1 MELEKIQNNA
11 SVIEAT
17 LEAEGIMPIDE
28 LQDLTNMD
36 EKEVLVA
43 LDWLR
48 EKERVQLFPA
58 GKVVSV
64 MLVL

>member
-1 MELEKIQNNA
+1 MEFEKIQNNA

-28 LQDLTNMD
+28 LQDLTNME

-48 EKERVQLFPA
+48 EKERVQLFPS

-64 MLVL
+64 MLVF

>member
-1 MELEKIQNNA
+1 MEFEKIQNNA

-28 LQDLTNMD
+28 LQDLTNME

-48 EKERVQLFPA
+48 EKDRVQLLPN

-64 MLVL
+64 MLVF

>member
-28 LQDLTNMD
+28 LQDLTNME
-36 EKEVLVA
+36 EKEVLVT

-48 EKERVQLFPA
+48 EKERVQLLPS

-64 MLVL
+64 MLVF

>member
-1 MELEKIQNNA
+1 MRLEDVQIKA

-28 LQDLTNMD
+28 LQDLTNM
-36 EKEVLVA
+36 EENEVLVA
-43 LDWLR
+43 LNWLR
-48 EKERVQLFPA
+48 EKERVQLIPS

-64 MLVL
+64 MLLF

>member
-1 MELEKIQNNA
+1 MEMEKIQNNA

-28 LQDLTNMD
+28 LQGLTNME

-48 EKERVQLFPA
+48 EKERVQLLPS

-64 MLVL
+64 MLVF

>member
-28 LQDLTNMD
+28 LQDLTNME
-36 EKEVLVA
+36 EKEVLIA

-48 EKERVQLFPA
+48 EKERVQLLPS

-64 MLVL
+64 MLVF